1 MLISNL
7 LKVLN
12 IIIYV
17 NDRALLIKR
26 YDVGRYVVKKM
37 KNGKGLCRNMYCD
50 EGSKI
55 GIGKTLYTLESRI

>member
-17 NDRALLIKR
+17 NARALLIKM
-26 YDVGRYVVKKM
+26 YDVGSKKKM